1 MGSAP
6 GVVQFGE
13 LTCRD
18 GRTHHTEEPV
28 SERYLSLS
36 VVTSCVPRLDV
47 ISAELHEIVYR
58 GFR

>member
-6 GVVQFGE
+6 GVVQLGSLYVGMVE
-13 LTCRD
+13 RIAD
-18 GRTHHTEEPV
+18 EPV